1 MLLRSLALNLA
12 PAGNPEAIPIAQTNP
27 PIPGTRKSGRIS
39 GSNIT
44 PINFTTPILMRSSAM
59 MKNGKSEG
67 NTTSHHIFNP
77 RMEACKAAWGWSTR
91 EKVKK
96 SVDMVRKAVFHFSYM

>member
-1 MLLRSLALNLA
+1 
-12 PAGNPEAIPIAQTNP
+12 
-27 PIPGTRKSGRIS
+27 
-39 GSNIT
+39 
-44 PINFTTPILMRSSAM
+44 M

-96 SVDMVRKAVFHFSYM
+96 C

>member
-1 MLLRSLALNLA
+1 
-12 PAGNPEAIPIAQTNP
+12 
-27 PIPGTRKSGRIS
+27 
-39 GSNIT
+39 
-44 PINFTTPILMRSSAM
+44 M

-77 RMEACKAAWGWSTR
+77 RMEACKAAWGGVQ
-91 EKVKK
+91 EKRLK